1 MQSLDEI
8 LASLPA
14 PFQRYD
20 HLYDALGLRCPEPV
34 MMLRLKMRQIAD
46 QETVLVIADDPAT
59 TRDIPKFCT
68 FMEHRL
74 LQQHTASTPYLYLLQ
89 KGPR

>member
-1 MQSLDEI
+1 MHSVDEI
-8 LASLPA
+8 LQQLPA
-14 PFQRYD
+14 AFIRYQ

-46 QETVLVIADDPAT
+46 NDTVLVLADDPAT
-59 TRDIPKFCT
+59 TRDIPKFCA

-74 LQQHTASTPYLYLLQ
+74 LASRTDQLPYLYLLA
-89 KGPR
+89 KGRG